1 MTIFGLNSPEIFVVF
16 LIILIILGTK
26 RIELGLKLFSRLLI
40 FLLNNQSNI
49 NKTDQKKE
57 LIKEIEE
64 TKAKGE
70 ESEKNEK
77 KTTTKEKEL
86 IKEIE
91 ETKAKGEESEKNEK
105 KTTTKEK
112 ELIKEIE
119 ETQAKGEESEKKLKI
134 VNVENKEKKSTTTK
148 DPKGIKKDKTVNK
161 LKTKV
166 PKGLLKEKTARKS
179 KIINGQDEQLDK

>member
-1 MTIFGLNSPEIFVVF
+1 MTIFGLNSPEIFVVL
-16 LIILIILGTK
+16 LILLIILGTK

-64 TKAKGE
+64 TKAKG
-70 ESEKNEK
+70 K
-77 KTTTKEKEL
+77 
-86 IKEIE
+86 
-91 ETKAKGEESEKNEK
+91 ESEKNEK

>member
-64 TKAKGE
+64 TKAKGK

-77 KTTTKEKEL
+77 K
-86 IKEIE
+86 I
-91 ETKAKGEESEKNEK
+91 
-105 KTTTKEK
+105 TTKEK

-161 LKTKV
+161 LKTKD

>member
-91 ETKAKGEESEKNEK
+91 ETH
-105 KTTTKEK
+105 
-112 ELIKEIE
+112 
-119 ETQAKGEESEKKLKI
+119 AKGEESEKKLKI

-166 PKGLLKEKTARKS
+166 PKRILKEETARES
-179 KIINGQDEQLDK
+179 KIINEQDEQLDT

>member
-1 MTIFGLNSPEIFVVF
+1 MTIFGLNSPEIFVVL

-49 NKTDQKKE
+49 NKTDQK
-57 LIKEIEE
+57 
-64 TKAKGE
+64 
-70 ESEKNEK
+70 
-77 KTTTKEKEL
+77 KEL

>member
-49 NKTDQKKE
+49 NKTDQK
-57 LIKEIEE
+57 
-64 TKAKGE
+64 
-70 ESEKNEK
+70 
-77 KTTTKEKEL
+77 KEL